1 MSLSADIINPSQIST
16 FSYAESAVHETPW
29 FDASQV
35 EVDKLALTLKIE
47 ASGLSSGSSGT
58 DHELIDVYY
67 ALDYATSY
75 TSLGRVDSAS
85 ASVGATQGIKTFT
98 FGDSASILNGV
109 PFRAIK
115 FKFNLQ
121 RETGVTNKNKSP
133 DMISATFS
141 YRKKL
146 DVKWGHTVTVDF
158 SKDYKGNTPMQ
169 LRSNLITAIENQK
182 LVEFTFRDD
191 SGGTRNYYVDIA
203 SASGLEYTGYDE
215 RGQSQVLMV
224 EP

>member
-1 MSLSADIINPSQIST
+1 MIQ
-16 FSYAESAVHETPW
+16 E
-29 FDASQV
+29 
-35 EVDKLALTLKIE
+35 
-47 ASGLSSGSSGT
+47 
-58 DHELIDVYY
+58 
-67 ALDYATSY
+67 
-75 TSLGRVDSAS
+75 
-85 ASVGATQGIKTFT
+85 
-98 FGDSASILNGV
+98 
-109 PFRAIK
+109 

-215 RGQSQVLMV
+215 RGQSQVLLV